1 MFLIP
6 SLGRLDVLPLG
17 DVGFKRSFAIQYGIG
32 KEEDLES
39 KIIIAAQN
47 WGRYKS
53 IVVWYLWKVID
64 DN

>member
-1 MFLIP
+1 MREEIRRGV
-6 SLGRLDVLPLG
+6 SY
-17 DVGFKRSFAIQYGIG
+17 S
-32 KEEDLES
+32 KENDS